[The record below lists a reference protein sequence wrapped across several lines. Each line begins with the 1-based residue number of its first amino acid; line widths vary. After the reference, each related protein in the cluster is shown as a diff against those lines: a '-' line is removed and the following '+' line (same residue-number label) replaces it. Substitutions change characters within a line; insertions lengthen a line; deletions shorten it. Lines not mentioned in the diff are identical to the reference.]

1 MRKVM
6 IESAINGNQ
15 MRDRNPLV
23 PWSPSEIAADAIAT
37 CQAGASLIHFH
48 VRDPRTGAWVHDVP
62 TYAET
67 IRGIRAGC
75 DALLWPTLANGDDPA
90 VRYQHMFG
98 LAADPATLPDL
109 GLCDPGTVN
118 LASYDPATR
127 QLRGERTYTNSYEG
141 SRYFLKACQE
151 LGLRPSLQ
159 VFDAS
164 FLRAALVFLEQGL
177 LAEPLLVKF
186 YLGGPRVPVG
196 LPPARASLEAY
207 LHMLRGVRCNWF
219 AGALGA
225 DIAPL
230 IPDIVE
236 LGGHVRVGFEDYLHA
251 DGGAAPLTNPQIVER
266 AAQAIRSIAGHGIA
280 TPAEARRM
288 INPVPA

>member
-1 MRKVM
+1 MRPVM

-15 MRDRNPLV
+15 MRDRNPHV
-23 PWSPSEIAADAIAT
+23 PWSPEEIATDAIEA
-37 CQAGASLIHFH
+37 CEAGASLIHFH
-48 VRDPRTGAWVHDVP
+48 VRDTATGAWVHDVP
-62 TYAET
+62 TYADT
-67 IRGIRAGC
+67 IRRIRAGC
-75 DALLWPTLANGDDPA
+75 DAMLWPTLANGDDPA
-90 VRYQHMFG
+90 VRYEHMFG
-98 LAADPATLPDL
+98 LSADPATKPDL

-118 LASYDPATR
+118 LAGYDPATK
-127 QLRGERTYTNSYEG
+127 QLRGERTYHNSYES
-141 SRYFLKACQE
+141 SRYFLKACQS
-151 LGLRPSLQ
+151 LGLRPTVQ

-177 LAEPLLVKF
+177 LTEPLLIKF

-207 LHMLRGVRCNWF
+207 LHLLQGVRCHWF

-236 LGGHVRVGFEDYLHA
+236 LGGHVRLGFEDHLHA
-251 DGGAAPLTNPQIVER
+251 DGPTPPWTNREIVLR
-266 AAQAIRSIAGHGIA
+266 AAQAIRALGFEVA
-280 TPAEARRM
+280 TVAQARAM
-288 INPVPA
+288 VQPHLF